1 MAANSKH
8 AEGLR
13 KAVCLTALMA
23 AILAPMG
30 QPAIAADAAAIV
42 TPTSSSLLVE
52 VSQAKTVP
60 VLSAAS
66 SVFIANPDIA
76 DVQVP
81 SDGNG
86 KSVIVFGKK
95 PGLTTLLIRDRQGRS
110 TRYSIEVT
118 QPAVEIEAALL
129 HDVPNAQVHVSSTP
143 SGMIVTGTAPSPGA
157 AEKLR
162 ATARQFLGEK
172 ENLIFNVG
180 VSGET
185 QVNLQVRVAQVSRTV
200 DKQFGFNWSAIFNN
214 NRFSIG
220 LLTGRAPV
228 DGFGNFIRS
237 TNSTSNPDSLGFGYR
252 SRGGSA
258 NVSGLIDALQDEGL
272 VSVLAEPNLTAVSG
286 ETANFLAGGEFP
298 VPVPQG
304 LQEITID
311 WKRFGVSIDFTPTV
325 IDGNRISIK
334 VRPEVSELSSAGA
347 ITVQG
352 IQVPALTVRRADTTV
367 ELGSGESFAIAGLF
381 QNNVNSDVQRYPWL
395 GDIPILGALF
405 RSSSFQRQESELVI
419 IVTPYLVKPMEH
431 VADAALPTDGLT
443 FATDLEQVL
452 WGKLTHQESA
462 VGHKPDDAPHFQGPA
477 GFSWE

>member
-1 MAANSKH
+1 MAVSSKH
-8 AEGLR
+8 AEGVR
-13 KAVCLTALMA
+13 KAAC
-23 AILAPMG
+23 
-30 QPAIAADAAAIV
+30 AAAFMASLLGPVTASAKEPDKAASV
-42 TPTSSSLLVE
+42 TPTSSTLSVE
-52 VSQAKTVP
+52 INQAKTVP
-60 VLSAAS
+60 LLSAAS
-66 SVFIANPDIA
+66 TVFIANPDIA

-81 SDGNG
+81 SDADGR
-86 KSVIVFGKK
+86 SVIVFGKK
-95 PGLTTLLIRDRQGRS
+95 TGSTTLLVRDRQGRS
-110 TRYSIEVT
+110 TRYSINVT
-118 QPAVEIEAALL
+118 HPAIEIEAALL
-129 HDVPNAQVHVSSTP
+129 HEVPGAQVHVGSTP
-143 SGMIVTGTAPSPGA
+143 SGMIVTGSVPSPGA

-162 ATARQFLGEK
+162 AVARQFLGEK
-172 ENLIFNVG
+172 EDLIFNVG

-214 NRFSIG
+214 NRLSIG

-228 DGFGNFIRS
+228 DGFGNYIRS
-237 TNSTSNPDSLGFGYR
+237 TSSTTPDSLGFGYR

-272 VSVLAEPNLTAVSG
+272 VTVLAEPNLTAISG

-304 LQEITID
+304 LQQITID
-311 WKRFGVSIDFTPTV
+311 WKRFGVSVDFTPTV
-325 IDGNRISIK
+325 IDGNRMSIK
-334 VRPEVSELSSAGA
+334 VRPEVSELSSVGA
-347 ITVQG
+347 ISVQG

-381 QNNVNSDVQRYPWL
+381 QNNVASDVQRFPWL
-395 GDIPILGALF
+395 GDIPILGTLF

-431 VADAALPTDGLT
+431 VADATLPTDGLT

-452 WGKLTHQESA
+452 WGRLTHQDSGGE
-462 VGHKPDDAPHFQGPA
+462 HKPDDAPHLQGPA